1 MKDADPG
8 SPHADGDGDSLH
20 HLAFIIAK
28 WAKCIAS
35 LLVLILFF
43 LAVISGLLLLQL
55 QTRDY
60 GEYRMKDVGKVRDAA
75 DEDAFQDASGVHRVK
90 RQLDPDHN
98 PDHLINLE
106 DVISTESAE
115 VPTAT
120 VGDAIINTTPLH
132 DQHAITEAILKEGF
146 QNLTSKMD
154 NILEKIETIPSL
166 VDRWISLIMEE
177 QGKECNVAP
186 LSRYPP
192 VEKP

>member
-8 SPHADGDGDSLH
+8 SPHADGDGDSVR
-20 HLAFIIAK
+20 HLASIIAK

-60 GEYRMKDVGKVRDAA
+60 GEYRMKDAGKVQDV
-75 DEDAFQDASGVHRVK
+75 QDASGVHRVK
-90 RQLDPDHN
+90 RQLDPGHN
-98 PDHLINLE
+98 PDHVINLE
-106 DVISTESAE
+106 DIISTESAE
-115 VPTAT
+115 VPAAT
-120 VGDAIINTTPLH
+120 VGDAIINAPPPH

-177 QGKECNVAP
+177 QGKECTVAP